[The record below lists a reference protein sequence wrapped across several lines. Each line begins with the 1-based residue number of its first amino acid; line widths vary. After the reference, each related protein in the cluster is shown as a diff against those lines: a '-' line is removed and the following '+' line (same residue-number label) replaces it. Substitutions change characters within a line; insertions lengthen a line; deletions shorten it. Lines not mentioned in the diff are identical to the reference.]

1 MSTKVSYKGAQIAQ
15 VDTQQTKTLLTA
27 GKYCE
32 DDFTLANDDN
42 PRAGDND
49 VIFID
54 YDGTICYS
62 YSASEFLELAALPP
76 VLPDKSFADRGWTW
90 TLKSQEWNWNLAD
103 AKEYVGKYGMIVIGQ
118 LREPSDHATHF
129 ITEVFESAGGEI
141 SFEVKQITA
150 NTIRVNWGDGSQTET
165 SASTGDFYFTHQ
177 YAAAGIYDIAVFFTA
192 NVGNQFQPN
201 GFGTGMFRLYHL
213 REAYL
218 GQYAKAYY
226 FFQAMKKLRHISFW
240 NGYSHTGQNEFTD
253 NASLEAAVLPST
265 DNLNA
270 QDFRECV
277 RMRYISLPKNL
288 TINSVQATFYQCK
301 SLEKITLPET
311 VVSFSPYALQQATA
325 IQDITI
331 PDAVT
336 SLNIYTLSDMRS
348 VQRLIL
354 PSSLTNIN
362 SAGSISGA
370 PYLMELIFN
379 STSPPAIGA
388 SNSVQLPSNNYVST
402 KIYVPFSA
410 LADYLTA
417 TNYPNPATYT
427 YIGFAAYASG
437 ATLPTQ
443 DGTAAYNVTWYA
455 TKGDAIAQTNAIT
468 EGNGKEIYCRYT
480 AVA

>member
-1 MSTKVSYKGAQIAQ
+1 MSTKVSYKGAQIAE
-15 VDTQQTKTLLTA
+15 VGVQQTKTLLTA

-42 PRAGDND
+42 PTAEDND

-54 YDGTICYS
+54 YDGTIRYS
-62 YSASEFLELAALPP
+62 YSADEFLALTALPQ
-76 VLPDKSFADRGWTW
+76 VLPDKSFSNRGWSW
-90 TLKSQEWNWNLAD
+90 VLKSQEWNWNLTN
-103 AKEYVGKYGMIVIGQ
+103 AKDYVRKYGMLVIGQ

-129 ITEVFESAGGEI
+129 IAEVFETVGGEI

-150 NTIRVNWGDGSQTET
+150 NTIQVNWGDGSQTET

-177 YAAAGIYDIAVFFTA
+177 YATGGIYDISVLFTA
-192 NVGNQFQPN
+192 NVGNQFQPH
-201 GFGTGMFRLYHL
+201 GFGSGMFRLYHL

-218 GQYAKAYY
+218 GQYAKAHY
-226 FFQAMKKLRHISFW
+226 FFQAMKKLRYISFW
-240 NGYSHTGQNEFTD
+240 NGYSHTGQNEFID

-288 TINSVQATFYQCK
+288 TINSVQGTFYQCK

-311 VVSFSPYALQQATA
+311 VVTFSAYAVQQATA

-336 SLNIYTLSDMRS
+336 SLNIYTLADIRS

-354 PSSLTNIN
+354 PSSLTSIN
-362 SAGSISGA
+362 SAGSISGV
-370 PYLMELIFN
+370 PYLMELVFN
-379 STSPPAIGA
+379 STSPPAISA
-388 SNSVQLPSNNYVST
+388 SNTVQLPANDYVST

-410 LADYLTA
+410 LASYLTG

-427 YIGFAAYASG
+427 YIGFATYASG

-443 DGTAAYNVTWYA
+443 DGTATYNVTWYA
-455 TKGDAIAQTNAIT
+455 TKGDAIAQSNAIT
-468 EGNGKEIYCRYT
+468 TGNGKEIYCRYA
-480 AVA
+480 AV